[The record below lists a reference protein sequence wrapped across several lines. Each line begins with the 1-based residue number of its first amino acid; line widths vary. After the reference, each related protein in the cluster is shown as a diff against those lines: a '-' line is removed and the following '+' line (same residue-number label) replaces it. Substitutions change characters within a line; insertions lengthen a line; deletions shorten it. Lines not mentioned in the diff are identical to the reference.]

1 MFLLQ
6 LLKMVK
12 IQEFFKTG
20 YHTLK
25 KCGILQNGDH
35 GMTVTVIF
43 SGEDGKK
50 AENSIRVNYSLGRL
64 ASAPTIRD
72 MDIGTWTV
80 SE

>member
-6 LLKMVK
+6 LLKMGK

-25 KCGILQNGDH
+25 KCGILQTGDH

-43 SGEDGKK
+43 TGEDGKK
-50 AENSIRVNYSLGRL
+50 AENSIRVKYRMGKL
-64 ASAPTIRD
+64 ASTPTIQD
-72 MDIGTWTV
+72 MATDSWTV